1 MNSSRTLKDRILGCI
16 IGGAIGDAFGAPY
29 EGAEPPVEID
39 PDIVPLLTDDTVL
52 TLATCEAIVAERGV
66 DPAAIAGR
74 CAESFRIGEVI
85 GIGASTY
92 KALSELAEGGHWA
105 LCGCRGERAA
115 GNGAAMRIA
124 PLAFFLDLD
133 GASGR
138 RTLRDV
144 ARITHH
150 NEEAYVGALAIALA
164 VRIAWKGHWLDD
176 GDLLGVL
183 IPRLPDSRVRD
194 RLKNLA
200 ELESTLPFLQVAERC
215 GTSGYVAESVPMA
228 LWATQQV
235 RSVGFESMI
244 GEVVACGG
252 DTDTIASMAGQVA
265 GALIGM
271 KGLPQDLVRR
281 LPEWQAIMDV
291 AERMAA
297 VIDETL

>member
-1 MNSSRTLKDRILGCI
+1 MNSSPAQKDRILGCI
-16 IGGAIGDAFGAPY
+16 VGGAIGDAFGAPY

-39 PDIVPLLTDDTVL
+39 PTIGAILTDDTVL
-52 TLATCEAIVAERGV
+52 TLATCEAIVAERRV

-74 CAESFRIGEVI
+74 CAESFRAGQVI
-85 GIGASTY
+85 GIGAATY

-105 LCGCRGERAA
+105 LCGSKGERAA

-133 GASGR
+133 SATGR

-150 NEEAYVGALAIALA
+150 HEEAYVGALAIALA
-164 VRIAWKGHWLDD
+164 VRIAWKGLWPDD
-176 GDLLGVL
+176 DELLGLL

-194 RLKNLA
+194 QLKELA
-200 ELESTLPFLQVAERC
+200 ELQSTLPFPKVAEKC

-228 LWATQQV
+228 LWAAQRV
-235 RSVGFESMI
+235 GSLGFESMI
-244 GEVVACGG
+244 WETIGCGG
-252 DTDTIASMAGQVA
+252 DTDTIASMAGQIA

-271 KGLPQDLVRR
+271 ESLPQTLVQR
-281 LPEWQAIMDV
+281 LPDRSRIVDT
-291 AERMAA
+291 AERLAA
-297 VIDETL
+297 IRTVP

>member
-1 MNSSRTLKDRILGCI
+1 MNSSPTPEDRILGCI
-16 IGGAIGDAFGAPY
+16 VGGAIGDAFGAPY

-39 PDIVPLLTDDTVL
+39 PDIAPLLTDDTVL
-52 TLATCEAIVAERGV
+52 TLATCEAIVAERCV

-74 CAESFRIGEVI
+74 CAESFRVGEVI

-133 GASGR
+133 SASGR

-164 VRIAWKGHWLDD
+164 VRIAWKGLWPGDN
-176 GDLLGVL
+176 DLLGTL

-194 RLKNLA
+194 RLKDLA
-200 ELESTLPFLQVAERC
+200 ELESTLPSPKVAERC
-215 GTSGYVAESVPMA
+215 GTSGYVAQSVPMA
-228 LWATQQV
+228 LWAAQQV
-235 RSVGFESMI
+235 RSLGFESMI
-244 GEVVACGG
+244 EEVIGCGG
-252 DTDTIASMAGQVA
+252 DTDTIASMAGQIA

-271 KGLPQDLVRR
+271 ESLPHALLQR
-281 LPEWQAIMDV
+281 LPSRPEIVDTARQLVAI
-291 AERMAA
+291 RT
-297 VIDETL
+297 IS